1 MNYSKT
7 NVQKRKS
14 SRHSAKRRAGKKF
27 LFTFL
32 KTALVLLIVFIAAAV
47 VGGGLYAKR
56 LIDQLPDVSTID
68 ISPTGYQTTI
78 YDKNGG
84 EIQTLAASGANREY
98 VTLDQ
103 IPKQV
108 QDAFIAIEDERFYKH
123 NGIDIRGI
131 LRAIFTGLT
140 TGHLSQGASTITQ
153 QLLKNN
159 YFTDWTSESTNKE
172 KIDRKIQE
180 QYMAIQLEKV
190 TSKATILENYLN
202 TINLGQ
208 NTLGV
213 QAASERYFNK
223 PVSDLTLSEAACI
236 AAITQNPTKYNPIR
250 NPENNNSRRKQVL
263 KKMLAQGTVSQ
274 EDYDAAVA
282 DDVYSRISIVNNE
295 LEDSTTNYFVDALT
309 DQVVADL
316 MEQKGYDETE
326 AYRMLYSGGLTINST
341 EDPAIQ
347 AIVEEEINNN
357 DNYPFDARIAPS
369 FRLTVQHA
377 DGTYDN
383 YSDQTMLAYYQSTNP
398 NASINYKD
406 EEAAAAAYQ
415 EYKATVVGPTD
426 KVPDGGE
433 SVTYTLQPQVAATV
447 VDQTNGH
454 VAALVGGRGDKTAS
468 RTLNRATDI
477 TRQPGS
483 TFKVLAAFAPALD
496 SAGLTLATVQDDA
509 PTAYAN
515 GTPLRNYDNSYKGFT
530 TIRQAITDSIN
541 IVTVKT
547 LTQIGTGLGYEYV
560 KDFGISTLDS
570 GDNNQALALGG
581 ITHGVTNI
589 ELTGAY
595 ATIANGGKYNRPVLY
610 TTVLSRTGQTVL
622 DTTNEKPKEVLKE
635 TTAWLLTSAMQ
646 DVMTKGSGKPAAFSG
661 MAIAGKTGTTTKDRD
676 TVFAGFTPYYTC
688 ALWGGYD
695 DNTPQPKTIYSK
707 YLWKAI
713 MSRVHEGMEY
723 KGFSEVSG
731 ITQATVCR
739 KSGKLP
745 IEGVCD
751 SDPRGSML
759 YTEYFANGTVPTE
772 TCDHHTR
779 VEICTASNLPA
790 GEFCPADTRQSNVY
804 IVGADPAGGDGQYL
818 ISQDILSQTC
828 NVHTSVGGLV
838 NPGGGNPSGTEPSGG
853 TTAEPGAGGG
863 ATENGSGT
871 DAGEGGNGQTTT
883 DSGSDTGS
891 TGTAA
896 GLTGAGTAAVNA
908 LKDILGTRNQA
919 PAQ

>member
-1 MNYSKT
+1 MNYSKE
-7 NVQKRKS
+7 NVEKRKNR
-14 SRHSAKRRAGKKF
+14 RHSKGRRAGKKF
-27 LFTFL
+27 LLTFL
-32 KTALVLLIVFIAAAV
+32 KTVLVLLIVFIVAAV

-56 LIDQLPDVSTID
+56 LIDQLPDVSTVD

-78 YDKNGG
+78 YDRNGG

-103 IPKQV
+103 IPKYV
-108 QDAFIAIEDERFYKH
+108 QDAVIAIEDERFYKH

-131 LRAIFTGLT
+131 IRAAFTGLT

-159 YFTDWTSESTNKE
+159 YFTDWTSESTDKE

-180 QYMAIQLEKV
+180 QYMAVQLEKV
-190 TSKATILENYLN
+190 TSKKTILENYLN

-236 AAITQNPTKYNPIR
+236 AAITQNPTKYNPLK
-250 NPENNNSRRKQVL
+250 NPENNNDRRKQVL
-263 KKMLAQGTVSQ
+263 KKMLTQELISQ
-274 EDYDAAVA
+274 SDYDAAVA

-309 DQVVADL
+309 DQVINDL

-326 AYRMLYSGGLTINST
+326 AYRLLYSGGLTVNST
-341 EDPAIQ
+341 EDPAMQ
-347 AIVEEEINNN
+347 QIVEEEINNA
-357 DNYPFDARIAPS
+357 DNYGMDPKISIS

-383 YSDQTMLAYYQSTNP
+383 YSNQTMLSYYQSANKDY
-398 NASINYKD
+398 SINFKD
-406 EEAAAAAYQ
+406 QESADAAYAA
-415 EYKATVVGPTD
+415 YKAEIMGPTD
-426 KVPDGGE
+426 KIPDGGE
-433 SVTYTLQPQVAATV
+433 SVTYTLQPQAAMTV
-447 VDQTNGH
+447 MDQSTGE
-454 VAALVGGRGDKTAS
+454 VLALVGGRGDKTAS

-483 TFKVLAAFAPALD
+483 TFKVIAAYAPALD
-496 SAGLTLATVQDDA
+496 AAGLTLATVQDDA
-509 PTAYAN
+509 PTTYAN
-515 GTPLRNYDNSYKGFT
+515 GTPLHNYDNTYKGFT
-530 TIRQAITDSIN
+530 TLRMAITKSMN

-595 ATIANGGKYNRPVLY
+595 ATIANGGQYNRPVLY
-610 TTVLSRTGQTVL
+610 TTVISRTGQTLL
-622 DTTNEKPKEVLKE
+622 DSTDRKPKTVLKS

-646 DVMTKGSGKPAAFSG
+646 DVMSKGTGVAANFSG
-661 MAIAGKTGTTTKDRD
+661 QAVAGKSGTTTKDRD
-676 TVFAGFTPYYTC
+676 TVFAGFTPYYT
-688 ALWGGYD
+688 AVIWGGYD
-695 DNTPQPKTIYSK
+695 DNTPQSSTRYSK
-707 YLWKAI
+707 QVWKAV
-713 MSRVHEGMEY
+713 MSRIHEGLEY
-723 KGFSEVSG
+723 KNFVQPDG
-731 ITQATVCR
+731 ITMAAVCS

-751 SDPRGSML
+751 SDPRGSMV
-759 YTEYFANGTVPTE
+759 YSEYFATGTVPTE

-790 GEFCPADTRQSNVY
+790 GEFCPADTRSSNVY
-804 IVGADPAGGDGQYL
+804 IVGADPAGGDGEYV
-818 ISQDILSQTC
+818 ISQEILGQTC
-828 NVHTSVGGLV
+828 NVHTSAGTL
-838 NPGGGNPSGTEPSGG
+838 PEPGTEPNEPGTHGNGSTENPGTGGNTNGG
-853 TTAEPGAGGG
+853 TGTGGNETG
-863 ATENGSGT
+863 GENENGGGSGT
-871 DAGEGGNGQTTT
+871 G
-883 DSGSDTGS
+883 GSDT
-891 TGTAA
+891 A
-896 GLTGAGTAAVNA
+896 GLTGAGAAAVNA
-908 LKDILGTRNQA
+908 LKDLFGTKKQ
-919 PAQ
+919 